1 MDNTLEL
8 YLAAVERHLKPLSA
22 SDRADIVQEIKSDML
37 ELQTQKG
44 LSPQEITERLG
55 DPKALARAYLGD
67 VITQSR
73 PFSWKRLAALAAF
86 YGVAGVGGV
95 ILLPIAAFLGGL
107 LVFIGGT
114 MMFAAGGA
122 LLELLGSG
130 LGLTLVTHVRI
141 NIPIA
146 VPAPVVVLCVFLVG
160 LLLFALGCG
169 CLSLIV
175 LYVRAIGKGTQKLH
189 QF

>member
-8 YLAAVERHLKPLSA
+8 YLAAVERHLQPLPA
-22 SDRADIVQEIKSDML
+22 SDRADIVQEIKSEML

-67 VITQSR
+67 VIAQSR
-73 PFSWKRLAALAAF
+73 PLSWKRMAAFAAF

-95 ILLPIAAFLGGL
+95 ILLPVAAFLGGL

-114 MMFAAGGA
+114 LMFAAGGA
-122 LLELLGSG
+122 LLEMLSSG
-130 LGLTLVTHVRI
+130 LGLAFARHVYV
-141 NIPIA
+141 NLPID
-146 VPAPVVVLCVFLVG
+146 VPAPLVLLCLFLAG
-160 LLLFALGCG
+160 LLLFVLGCG
-169 CLSLIV
+169 FLALIV
-175 LYVRAIGKGTQKLH
+175 LYIRAIGKGTQKLH